1 MKILKLKR
9 VTVQVDHLEFKQGE
23 LMGEEFCG
31 LLYLYMDDKDLEVFK
46 ESHNQVAV
54 RLTIKE
60 ISS

>member
-1 MKILKLKR
+1 
-9 VTVQVDHLEFKQGE
+9 
-23 LMGEEFCG
+23 MGEEFCG